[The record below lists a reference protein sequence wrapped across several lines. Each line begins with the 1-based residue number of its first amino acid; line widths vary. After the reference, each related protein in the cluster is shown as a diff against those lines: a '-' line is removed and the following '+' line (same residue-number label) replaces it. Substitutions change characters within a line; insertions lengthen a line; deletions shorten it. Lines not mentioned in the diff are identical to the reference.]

1 MYPYPY
7 PGYYAAR
14 GPAPYYS
21 LEFQYPCYRQFPPVD
36 IKGLTYSARQFQ
48 RLMEQASLLINK
60 IIQSN
65 SFAFDLMNA
74 AQQSNQ
80 QKVDELIHATGISID
95 VKTKFTPSGI
105 QITLDNSEMEG
116 GCCKLLIALR
126 W

>member
-1 MYPYPY
+1 
-7 PGYYAAR
+7 
-14 GPAPYYS
+14 
-21 LEFQYPCYRQFPPVD
+21 
-36 IKGLTYSARQFQ
+36 
-48 RLMEQASLLINK
+48 MEQASLLINK